1 MSAVN
6 ISIYLSGVQEI
17 TTGLPSEAWQSLNS
31 AMVIP
36 IQIQYYLLSNISNNK
51 THIHYVIKTMCL

>member
-1 MSAVN
+1 MSSAN

-17 TTGLPSEAWQSLNS
+17 TTILPNEAWQSLHS

-36 IQIQYYLLSNISNNK
+36 IQIQYYLLSNISYNK
-51 THIHYVIKTMCL
+51 THTN